1 MNTLTI
7 IALTAVAVPVLM
19 FMAARSAWNSAEWVP
34 AENGVEW
41 VPGEGLRLP
50 SKTYHP
56 DGTVS
61 IP

>member
-7 IALTAVAVPVLM
+7 IALTAVAVPVLL
-19 FMAARSAWNSAEWVP
+19 FWSVSSAVSSAEWVP

-41 VPGEGLRLP
+41 VPGEGLKLP

-56 DGTVS
+56 DGTIT

>member
-34 AENGVEW
+34 
-41 VPGEGLRLP
+41 GEGLKLP

>member
-19 FMAARSAWNSAEWVP
+19 FMTVRSAWNSAVWIP
-34 AENGVEW
+34 AENTIIET
-41 VPGEGLRLP
+41 PG
-50 SKTYHP
+50 KTYHP
-56 DGTVS
+56 DGTIS